1 MTHCI
6 SQLENPVRVYL
17 ASNGVDEN
25 SLPVPGLRL
34 CAAPAPPR
42 TEKSPPIVPPPP
54 VTKWLF
60 EYSKVAWELGEIR
73 IYLLLNERFHQK
85 EYVKTN
91 ILKKVTGGTEKAYTE
106 GIERLTVSVVKS
118 GPWIDMD
125 PQASKSIS
133 NIGVWLVSYAIKRR
147 KADLDNAKLAL
158 HVMQGSGKVNTKVIN
173 ICLACYNCF
182 RIIISMH
189 I

>member
-1 MTHCI
+1 
-6 SQLENPVRVYL
+6 
-17 ASNGVDEN
+17 
-25 SLPVPGLRL
+25 
-34 CAAPAPPR
+34 
-42 TEKSPPIVPPPP
+42 
-54 VTKWLF
+54 
-60 EYSKVAWELGEIR
+60 
-73 IYLLLNERFHQK
+73 
-85 EYVKTN
+85 
-91 ILKKVTGGTEKAYTE
+91 
-106 GIERLTVSVVKS
+106 
-118 GPWIDMD
+118 MD

-173 ICLACYNCF
+173 IGLACYNCL